1 MIPRNPLR
9 PGNEDTSGSETTR
22 YKSFFES
29 FPHIMFVAAA
39 DGRLIEVNEAGAELF
54 YHACREDMSKTC
66 SMASFF
72 RNAEDW
78 HLLWQRIEAEGFIKD
93 VEVEMQRKDG
103 SYLTSSVTARLRT
116 EPDGTLVCDG
126 LVRDVTE
133 RRHCLQALEESESRI
148 LKMNDHMLNMLM
160 IMSHDL
166 RGPLI
171 SMGAGLKLLVR
182 GSFGAMEERVARTLN
197 GLMSQA
203 VRLHGI
209 VEDCLSR
216 AVAVEGFHG
225 MQKESLDLRKEIIDP
240 VLEELADEIQAAG
253 VTIDNR
259 LGSVPAGAVSLHAG
273 RRWLKSV
280 YRNLFRNAVQYGG
293 KGCTIAFG
301 YEDQGDRYRLNV
313 YNTGEPVSEEH
324 REKLFTK
331 FDRIGAEDSSQ
342 GVGLGLYLVKEI
354 IRRHGGDI
362 WYEADRTGSNFVF
375 TICKEKEDVF

>member
-1 MIPRNPLR
+1 MVPHNPSQ
-9 PGNEDTSGSETTR
+9 PGDESTSSSKVAR

-29 FPHIMFVAAA
+29 FPHMMFVATA
-39 DGRLIEVNEAGAELF
+39 DGRLIEVNEAGAGLF
-54 YHACREDMSKTC
+54 CHACRQEMRGTY
-66 SMASFF
+66 SMASLF

-78 HLLWQRIEAEGFIKD
+78 HLLWQRIEAEGFVKD
-93 VEVEMQRKDG
+93 VEMEIQRRDG
-103 SYLTSSVTARLRT
+103 SYLTGSVTARLRT
-116 EPDGTLVCDG
+116 EPDGTLVCHG

-133 RRHCLQALEESESRI
+133 RRHYLQALEESESRI
-148 LKMNDHMLNMLM
+148 RKMNDHILNMLM

-166 RGPLI
+166 RGPLV
-171 SMGAGLKLLVR
+171 SMAAGLKLIVR
-182 GSFGAMEERVARTLN
+182 RSFGAMEESVARTLK
-197 GLMSQA
+197 GLLSQA

-216 AVAVEGFHG
+216 AVAVEGFRG
-225 MQKESLDLRKEIIDP
+225 MQKESLDLRKEIINP

-253 VTIDNR
+253 VTIDSR
-259 LGSVPAGAVSLHAG
+259 LSSVPTGAVTLHAG

-280 YRNLFRNAVQYGG
+280 YRNLFKNAVQYGG

-301 YEDQGDRYRLNV
+301 CQDQGDRYRLNV
-313 YNTGEPVSEEH
+313 YNTGDPVSEEH

-331 FDRIGAEDSSQ
+331 FDRIGANNAFD
-342 GVGLGLYLVKEI
+342 GVGLGLYLVREI

-362 WYEADRTGSNFVF
+362 WYEADQAGSNFVF